1 MPETVSFCQAD
12 LHTNMDALVQNFQA
26 IRKLQAIQTNN
37 DNASDNQI
45 FNTWTIENFCKYMYL
60 VIRYNGIMEGR
71 SSTDRGH
78 RVYIILGQNVHV
90 HVVSAVWF
98 QTSCHNNFL

>member
-1 MPETVSFCQAD
+1 MSCELPETVSFCQAD
-12 LHTNMDALVQNFQA
+12 LHTKMDALVQNFQA

-45 FNTWTIENFCKYMYL
+45 FNTWTVENFCKYMYL
-60 VIRYNGIMEGR
+60 VIRHNDIMEGC

-78 RVYIILGQNVHV
+78 
-90 HVVSAVWF
+90 
-98 QTSCHNNFL
+98 

>member
-1 MPETVSFCQAD
+1 MPETVSFRQAD
-12 LHTNMDALVQNFQA
+12 LHTKMDALVQNFQA

-60 VIRYNGIMEGR
+60 VIHHNGIMEGR

-78 RVYIILGQNVHV
+78 
-90 HVVSAVWF
+90 
-98 QTSCHNNFL
+98 